1 MSPSSFCCFITLLSP
16 NGTNLPNP
24 VSLTHLLQHLF
35 NIFMMCNY
43 VEADIQS
50 WMREIPHV
58 LLLADLRCIE
68 GLGIDLKQE
77 PHFIFLRCLHWL
89 AHILCYIH
97 QLEVKMKKDDQLDL
111 NRSNWFSVFWDFE
124 QLKKQKKP
132 WTQTCLRFELLLSKA
147 HFPSTL
153 KTIQS
158 ITKEKIK
165 TKNCCFLLSHKSTRD
180 LSDLCCDLVMGPIH
194 YIWS

>member
-1 MSPSSFCCFITLLSP
+1 
-16 NGTNLPNP
+16 
-24 VSLTHLLQHLF
+24 
-35 NIFMMCNY
+35 MCNY

-50 WMREIPHV
+50 WMCEIPHV

-68 GLGIDLKQE
+68 IDLKQE

-97 QLEVKMKKDDQLDL
+97 QLEVKMNKDDQLDL
-111 NRSNWFSVFWDFE
+111 NWSNGFQSSE
-124 QLKKQKKP
+124 PLNSKKKKKEKKVGLHVAVEP
-132 WTQTCLRFELLLSKA
+132 WTQTCLRFELLVLLLISTPSKA

-158 ITKEKIK
+158 FTKEEIK
-165 TKNCCFLLSHKSTRD
+165 TKNCCFPLSHKSTHD
-180 LSDLCCDLVMGPIH
+180 LWDLCCDPLEGLGSGTDSLHMKLKPNTLQH
-194 YIWS
+194 